1 MINPIKVA
9 IGLLLAIALLG
20 PFLLREYSS
29 GFEPYPAVLQP
40 SGAYTISTAN
50 RLLTFDQ
57 TDLVAVKPD
66 GSKVQVDTDALMG
79 AIPHQFWTSIAE
91 RDFGLKGAPSR
102 SFSLGVWTLRA
113 TPQAAVSLKVRQ
125 AAVSWIQSRLN
136 EQGISGAN
144 ALVVRRMKRSFDVA
158 AGTESKRKIT
168 EQIYVD
174 IS

>member
-1 MINPIKVA
+1 MTNPIKVA
-9 IGLLLAIALLG
+9 IGLVLAIALLS

-40 SGAYTISTAN
+40 SGAYTISTAG

-57 TDLVAVKPD
+57 TDLLAVKPD
-66 GSKVQVDTDALMG
+66 GSEVEVGTEALMG
-79 AIPHQFWTSIAE
+79 AIPHQFWTNIAE

-102 SFSLGVWTLRA
+102 SFSLGVWKLSA
-113 TPQAAVSLKVRQ
+113 TPQAAVSSEARQ

-136 EQGISGAN
+136 EQGINGAN
-144 ALVVRRMKRSFDVA
+144 ALIVRRMKRSFDVE
-158 AGTESKRKIT
+158 AGTESKREVT
-168 EQIYVD
+168 EQINVD